1 MDRLKFL
8 IRAGAAGLASWF
20 ATFSY
25 GVEQVAAPSEVNLV
39 IADPHAY
46 VFQFFGIHIPARTT
60 SPLELLQEVKV
71 ELAARSPQLE
81 IRPTSAAKAA
91 CFSNTSLDRTLKCYT
106 FLWLAVRAANNRS
119 DYQYKKQTNRNLS
132 AYNRSIIRSVT
143 HENPG
148 I

>member
-106 FLWLAVRAANNRS
+106 LFVACCPRCERPQRLPIQKPKPIEIFQFPIEAS
-119 DYQYKKQTNRNLS
+119 
-132 AYNRSIIRSVT
+132 
-143 HENPG
+143 
-148 I
+148 